1 VRSKDNASE
10 TLAKGLRILD
20 IFGID
25 DSGFTLSQIAGRVH
39 LNKTSVYRYVNTFR
53 ELGYLRRD
61 ERTGLYHLG
70 VRSLSLAYTI
80 VEKSEMVQLVKPFV
94 LEANRKHGV
103 HVDVGLVRGDAIY
116 LIYRHESK
124 DTSVFRSFSYSSDL
138 YYLATGKAAMAFM
151 DPEELSALLDRLD
164 LAPRTDKTF
173 TDKAALIKE
182 LEKSREQGYCVNNE
196 EFVPGLIAIG
206 APLYSLRTGK
216 AIGGVSFDSTTDQF
230 SMKEFEARFSGYLVE
245 LAKKISAV
253 VSL

>member
-1 VRSKDNASE
+1 MKGKDNASE

-20 IFGID
+20 IFGVED
-25 DSGFTLSQIAGRVH
+25 AGFTLSQIAARVN

-70 VRSLSLAYTI
+70 VRSLSLAHSI
-80 VEKSEMVQLVKPFV
+80 MEKSEMVQQVKPFV
-94 LEANRKHGV
+94 EEAFRKFGV
-103 HVDVGLVRGDAIY
+103 HVDVGILAGDAIY

-124 DTSVFRSFSYSSDL
+124 DTSVFRSFSYSSEP

-151 DPEELSALLDRLD
+151 EQGELRQLLDRLD
-164 LAPRTDKTF
+164 LTSKTEK
-173 TDKAALIKE
+173 TIIDREDLLADLKKAQ
-182 LEKSREQGYCVNNE
+182 EQGYAVNNE

-206 APLYSLRTGK
+206 APLFSLRTGK
-216 AIGGVSFDSTTDQF
+216 VVGGVSFDSTTDQY
-230 SMKEFEARFSGYLVE
+230 SMKEFENRFVGYLVE
-245 LAKKISAV
+245 LSKKISAV

>member
-25 DSGFTLSQIAGRVH
+25 DSGFTLSQIAARVH

-103 HVDVGLVRGDAIY
+103 HVDVGLVKNDAIY

-151 DPEELSALLDRLD
+151 DPEELSALVDRLD
-164 LAPRTDKTF
+164 LAPRTDKTL
-173 TDKAALIKE
+173 TDRDALLKE

-206 APLYSLRTGK
+206 APLFSLRTGK
-216 AIGGVSFDSTTDQF
+216 VIGGVSFDSTTDQF
-230 SMKEFEARFSGYLVE
+230 SMKEFETRFSGYLVE

>member
-1 VRSKDNASE
+1 VKGKDNASE

-20 IFGID
+20 IFGVED
-25 DSGFTLSQIAGRVH
+25 AGFTLSQISGRVS

-70 VRSLSLAYTI
+70 VRSLSLAHAI
-80 VEKSEMVQLVKPFV
+80 MEKSEMVQQVKPFV
-94 LEANRKHGV
+94 DDAFRKHGV
-103 HVDVGLVRGDAIY
+103 HVDVGILSGDAIY

-124 DTSVFRSFSYSSDL
+124 DTSVFRSFSYSSEP

-151 DPEELSALLDRLD
+151 EPAELDALIDRLD
-164 LAPRTDKTF
+164 LAPKTDKTI
-173 TDKAALIKE
+173 TDKDALREE
-182 LEKSREQGYCVNNE
+182 LKRSNEQGYSMNNE

-206 APLYSLRTGK
+206 APLFSLRTGK
-216 AIGGVSFDSTTDQF
+216 VVGGVSFDSTTDQY
-230 SMKEFEARFSGYLVE
+230 SMKDFEERFRGYLVE
-245 LAKKISAV
+245 LSKKISAV